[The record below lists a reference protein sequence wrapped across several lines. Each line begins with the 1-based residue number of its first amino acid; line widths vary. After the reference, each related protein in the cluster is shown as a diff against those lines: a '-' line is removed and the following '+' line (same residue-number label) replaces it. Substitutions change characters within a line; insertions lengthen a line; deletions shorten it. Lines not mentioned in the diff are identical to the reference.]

1 MRRLLAWLRLTDDDG
16 ALSLTHVSLFLA
28 LWCMCRGVAIS
39 WTEMGGFVIALASY
53 RMKRWANDSSTADD
67 GLQAKVED
75 LTKQVQKLSSP
86 ERLASL
92 QQAFNTR
99 GPGAPR

>member
-1 MRRLLAWLRLTDDDG
+1 MKRLLAWLRLTDDDG

-28 LWCMCRGVAIS
+28 LYCMCRGVQVS
-39 WTEMGGFVIALASY
+39 WTEMGGFVVALASY
-53 RMKRWANDSSTADD
+53 RMKRWANDSTTDQSDT
-67 GLQAKVED
+67 QAKVEE

-86 ERLASL
+86 ERLQQL
-92 QQAFNTR
+92 QQAFQTR